1 MIAILSID
9 QKWATSLQVGAQ
21 YQIHSC
27 FTHALNL
34 IDQEGQFAT
43 FLSAGFPD
51 GPHTLRVNRL
61 PKATLEALQKAEIP
75 LQYQEID
82 GKGAFIAPGLSF
94 SFNDA
99 TTYWESELPVLD
111 WKSQSQRDIKQS
123 LDASLQLAQSLLP
136 ARAFDD
142 RVMQYIYET
151 LNLQSR
157 ALIEAIAHNN
167 APEVAQLATKQIGL
181 GMGLTPS
188 GDDFL
193 VGMMLILWLNPTRY
207 QSLLAQLQVTIV
219 DSRTHTNEIS
229 WWMLNYAVSGRFN
242 GWLQAYAKALVL
254 ADLTAQKSAL
264 TQILT
269 IGSSSGSDMVTGIVA
284 GLQILLKDNA
294 IQGRK

>member
-9 QKWATSLQVGAQ
+9 QKWAASLQVGAQ
-21 YQIHSC
+21 YQIHSY

-34 IDQEGQFAT
+34 INQEGQFAT
-43 FLSAGFPD
+43 FLSADFPD
-51 GPHTLRVNRL
+51 GPHTLRVNSL
-61 PKATLEALQKAEIP
+61 PKATLEALQEAKIP

-82 GKGAFIAPGLSF
+82 SKGAFIAPGLSF

-111 WKSQSQRDIKQS
+111 WKSQSQSDIKQS

-136 ARAFDD
+136 VRVFDD

-167 APEVAQLATKQIGL
+167 ATEVAQLAIKQIGL

-193 VGMMLILWLNPTRY
+193 VGLMLILWLNPRRY
-207 QSLLAQLQVTIV
+207 QSLLKQLQVTIME
-219 DSRTHTNEIS
+219 SRTYTNEIS

-242 GWLQAYAKALVL
+242 GWLQDYAKALMSS
-254 ADLTAQKSAL
+254 DLSAQRTAL

-269 IGSSSGSDMVTGIVA
+269 IGSSSGSDMVMGIVA
-284 GLQILLKDNA
+284 GLQAVVKL
-294 IQGRK
+294 